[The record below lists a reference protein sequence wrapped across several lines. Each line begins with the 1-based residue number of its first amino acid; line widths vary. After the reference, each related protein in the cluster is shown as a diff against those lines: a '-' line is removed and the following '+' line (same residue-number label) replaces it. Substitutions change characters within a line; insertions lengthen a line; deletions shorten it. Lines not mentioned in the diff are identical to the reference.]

1 MRIVEGK
8 SVSNVNERRETL
20 TSCIKEETTVSRELD
35 RKKKITAVKRRTL
48 ETRYETKEKK
58 TGHEEDSS
66 FFSSWLVIFNFEA
79 TKKTGGIR
87 LLSLPGRAS
96 HIVLYNN
103 CITEQARSDINT
115 YVYLIIEI

>member
-96 HIVLYNN
+96 HRTLY
-103 CITEQARSDINT
+103 
-115 YVYLIIEI
+115 YIIIASPSKQDPTLTHMYI